1 MLLLLKNKYDALF
14 ERAGQRNAT
23 AFLERMAV
31 SQARCTQSPQRRV
44 SRATSHHHC
53 TYSSVYFACKL

>member
-1 MLLLLKNKYDALF
+1 MLLLLNNKYDALF

-31 SQARCTQSPQRRV
+31 SQVRRM
-44 SRATSHHHC
+44 
-53 TYSSVYFACKL
+53 